1 MIRLSREELRY
12 EVPFPQKHERLGNRL
27 TFYVY
32 DLLLMPSI
40 SAHQTEIIGAAEG
53 NNWRNTLTFSLI
65 YEITEVN
72 QGNKV
77 GFLRFV
83 ITN

>member
-1 MIRLSREELRY
+1 M
-12 EVPFPQKHERLGNRL
+12 GNRL
-27 TFYVY
+27 TFSVY

-65 YEITEVN
+65 YEVTEVN

-77 GFLRFV
+77 GFFK
-83 ITN
+83 ICDY